1 MLKKYSCS
9 AKMKNIEEETLDITN
24 LATNTTLNA
33 KINEIKSEMPSI
45 TNLSTTVALTTIKH
59 LVLVIQS
66 KKQNMMQKDQKC
78 KIKYF
83 TISDYNKCMSN
94 TLDAKIT
101 QKSQLMMMND
111 DDDELFLWYG

>member
-1 MLKKYSCS
+1 
-9 AKMKNIEEETLDITN
+9 
-24 LATNTTLNA
+24 
-33 KINEIKSEMPSI
+33 
-45 TNLSTTVALTTIKH
+45 
-59 LVLVIQS
+59 
-66 KKQNMMQKDQKC
+66 MQKDQKC